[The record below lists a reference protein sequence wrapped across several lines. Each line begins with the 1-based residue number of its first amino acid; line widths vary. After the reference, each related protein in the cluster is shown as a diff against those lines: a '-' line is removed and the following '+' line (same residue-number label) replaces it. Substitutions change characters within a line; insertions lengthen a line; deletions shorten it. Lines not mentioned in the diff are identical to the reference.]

1 MAPYR
6 TPPYGRRNVPHSPKS
21 SLYIFFHSILLDHF
35 FTLVTFAHR
44 SPSRPRFNQSN
55 QPPIINTR
63 FFNAFR
69 TLRPLPEES
78 PSPPFGEDTYE
89 ENDQDDDLF
98 EWDEEKTLVAAL
110 MHDEYVVWL
119 PFASGFV
126 ATHQQSGLTI

>member
-1 MAPYR
+1 MNSSTLAPYR
-6 TPPYGRRNVPHSPKS
+6 TLPYGHRNIPHS
-21 SLYIFFHSILLDHF
+21 SLYILFHLILLDRF

-44 SPSRPRFNQSN
+44 SPSRPRSN
-55 QPPIINTR
+55 QPQIINTR

-89 ENDQDDDLF
+89 ENDQEGDLF

-110 MHDEYVVWL
+110 MHDEYVVRL

-126 ATHQQSGLTI
+126 ALPRL